1 MIGVGVSFSV
11 FVKMAGRGRPPKKGP
26 MSEYMLKKHGLW
38 KEPDPEYDEDGNVIP
53 RANKCRPKMTE
64 EEKEERRRQ
73 REEEKRLHPE
83 RFLKPKGVNPDF
95 VVHTSRRQQLLLEQ
109 QKEREEKER
118 KEQEMRDGNGGGIG
132 VSLIEEEEE
141 EERPVPM
148 TEKEV
153 EEEKV
158 FGTVAASA
166 AAKKETKKPKYYDEE
181 LEKGI
186 GEDLVKIKK
195 RWSRGRKEER
205 LERQLTVKAT
215 SSSEMVTAGE
225 GGEDDESKSPKGLAL
240 AKRPSLIRNHPESM
254 ISSAYAETAARVNED
269 ENVQL
274 GMLLAP
280 HSTLTSLSRA
290 YKLSPMTL
298 KQLHEGLVKREPN
311 AVVDEVHAALLRVL
325 ATDVLEADAYYG
337 GGQLVDVEDKK
348 VFSKTGST
356 KVIVLDDGS
365 TIPRSSLDF
374 DECFKYLDIVTWPAY
389 AKKLVERLR
398 ARGNRHVPKCNWA
411 DHRYGG
417 YYGATVYEKIEL
429 LQFLVDETLDTNV
442 IRNELETRE
451 VLIEAGEFQVANGGL
466 LTSKIGALVEVYGME
481 HPIRGSWYS
490 GVVIAAAGDRIRV
503 RYDELLSDVSNHK
516 LEEWVTLED
525 VRSHDWKLRR
535 KKLTSKKLDPASVM
549 RIAQL
554 ARKKNRGRS
563 KRAKKKRVQ
572 SNRADDDRDAFPRVR
587 PLNPYRMDKKSRAQ
601 WIRSA
606 GDVVECYQG
615 GGWWCGRITNPI
627 GALGRMEVQFPGE
640 NESKL
645 IKKEDVDTMLTWDGD
660 EWYIAG
666 TDDVVEKNAS
676 AVKSLEQALA
686 AAADT
691 HGDMC
696 SVCGRSGSLVCCD
709 GCPSAF
715 HAVCAGEPT
724 NRALAETEWFCPECV
739 AVPEQIRSDK
749 ELRAQA
755 FPFLRTE
762 CALCETDGD
771 ALGRKYFF
779 SAKDGVAKLEGGMNP
794 KKFGSGRAD
803 LNAAIRENEW
813 KRFEVL
819 AIDRKPFEEANA
831 YLDDI
836 RNASED
842 AKASLKRGQQV
853 TEVGADPIQVF
864 EKFGLGD
871 CGKTLPEWE
880 KDKIVGPTYAE
891 SEEEEEDIDE
901 MEFDGE
907 DSGEEEEHDDE
918 KWSDLDNDEREA
930 PPSSARGGKRKRGGR
945 KEPEEEEEVMPT
957 SGRSRRA
964 NAGKKTE
971 TYSPTKVAEEQRARQ
986 EAMQP
991 KVVVKEEPIPFNDP
1005 EMERALEERRKLAL
1019 SHAAKIEY
1027 ESSLLAVAPAE
1038 ANVEKVG
1045 GDTPTAAP
1053 STPLAATMGTKTT
1066 TESCYTY
1073 QNKYANAG
1081 VFALA
1086 NATGETARGRV
1097 TSLFVNQWFA
1107 PYPIP
1112 QPPIKPGWQD
1122 HLAKDKLGHV
1132 VAKACHMERYL
1143 CGLLDGPWAGTETVT
1158 GDQWRQKW
1166 LTSLR
1171 GSSTFKDVAKWIL
1184 LLESSIRP
1192 LAMKAAWYAQEIKEN
1207 ASIFEFEKKEQ
1218 EHRVEKVGPSSLRS
1232 EVAPLALVLR
1242 GKRVPIKSLRK
1253 CARNGGVK
1261 SILPER
1267 VVNYRIGW
1275 RGRGLPQPSRL
1286 MRAAWIAEVENA
1298 SSAAYLGL
1306 LLRFFDHHIAWDHIK
1321 SPMFHKIHSNSF
1333 DGRHKNINFRQLEIV
1348 EKRFAKWPTTG
1359 AVLAQYRLE
1368 PVPKVGGDDSKKNSP
1383 SKASPTKVEEGEK
1396 DSARPMEEDKKMPDA
1411 EEALAPPAAEEKKE
1425 VEKIPAPP
1433 AEENTEVEKIPV
1445 PPAEEKM
1452 EVENVPVP
1460 PAEEKMEVENV
1471 PVPPAEE
1478 KMEVEKVPAS
1488 PAEENT
1494 EVENV
1499 PVPQAEENTE
1509 VEKAPAPPAEEK
1521 KAVEEAP
1528 AAEKMEMEEVP
1539 PEAGELR
1546 GQEAVPLTE
1555 KQPSPVKTEG
1565 AEASVLGDGVQ
1576 EQGNNLPAALAAAVA
1591 AAPAGVTIHDPLSA
1605 ATAITVPPTSDEK
1618 NETKEEEKKEEEP
1631 VPIWINDT
1639 DCPLFLMNIYETKI
1653 RGWTRAE
1660 EKNLGFNPGFT
1671 PGRQSVT
1678 IPITYEDIG
1687 THLAGCKVEVLW
1699 EDDEVW
1705 YRGEIVKCCEDREF
1719 GDEYAQREKA
1729 AVDDDDGPD
1738 KDNEDAFSNKVE
1750 IQYETGE
1757 LESMDIEDFKDIIS
1771 KGSIRARGSIPAR
1784 RGKKKASKK
1793 SESTAGESKTHTG
1806 GRVSLLPTLPD
1817 MERAEPGTFYATAHL
1832 ELPRDVLERMV
1843 FEKTGKDYSLWQ
1855 NPKVARWKLALML
1868 DEGALRQAI
1877 ADEKIKPTHVE
1888 KKKTGTYYVK
1898 KAERLAMEKEYKELA
1913 KRKLEGEGDAVQSPK
1928 EGQQQQHDQNNQNEG
1943 GDGSDLQPKTIRFVM
1958 STKKEGTTEGGVESE
1973 AQAHIIAMEEKAR
1986 IQEAS
1991 ISAMEHLTNS
2001 PVPDSA
2007 NSFTDVIAQRCVY
2020 AIDAIRNV
2028 KTTQTPPSKKGL
2040 LACTYIMK
2048 ELDAISKKCKDKG
2061 FKNVAEFVKVMEELF
2076 DQTSVDNTEFWE
2088 DIDFSVRPEFRKAA
2102 ILIATP
2108 KPDQAAIDKFQND
2121 TWTQLEFEKGEN
2133 FGEKLVNKRVI
2144 VCWDDGEWYTANVL
2158 KYDPKENKHTLKYKD
2173 EDETETVLLNKKPGR
2188 MSPDIPDVSFPW
2200 VFASHDMLKPIDLTE
2215 ATSCL
2220 SVCQYMDKCEQK
2232 GERLIEYFYRLPE
2245 KSEMPEY
2252 YENVPNPIDL
2262 VTIISRTI
2270 GGYYKYLED
2279 FVDDVELMLENAL
2292 NFNAPGTDANN
2303 DAKVLARLYR
2313 QKMQRSYVNYAPP
2326 PKPMPRGSEE
2336 EQDGGSAKK
2345 KRTFN
2350 YDNESSANKIKKLRS
2365 AASTAEERNA
2375 KSTKTPPKNSASGG
2389 HQREALSEEELKKS
2403 GLHLKKTSWNATAR
2417 CGKCRTCLN
2426 RSLKKRCMNNPK

>member
-1 MIGVGVSFSV
+1 MP
-11 FVKMAGRGRPPKKGP
+11 GRGRPPKKGP

-38 KEPDPEYDEDGNVIP
+38 VEPEPEEERYDEDGNLLP
-53 RANKCRPKMTE
+53 PKGKGRPKLTE
-64 EEKEERRRQ
+64 EEKEERRRR
-73 REEEKRLHPE
+73 REEERRLHPE
-83 RFLKPKGVNPDF
+83 RFRPRHVNPDL

-118 KEQEMRDGNGGGIG
+118 KEQEIRDGINAGTL
-132 VSLIEEEEE
+132 SEEEE

-158 FGTVAASA
+158 FGTVTASSV
-166 AAKKETKKPKYYDEE
+166 AKKETKKPNYYNEE

-186 GEDLVKIKK
+186 GEDLLKMKK
-195 RWSRGRKEER
+195 RWARGRKEER

-215 SSSEMVTAGE
+215 SSSEMVSAE
-225 GGEDDESKSPKGLAL
+225 GGGNDGEKKSSEELAL
-240 AKRPSLIRNHPESM
+240 AKTSSSKKNNNKNN
-254 ISSAYAETAARVNED
+254 ISNQPDSIISKAHAETAMRVNQD

-290 YKLSPMTL
+290 YKLSPLTL
-298 KQLHEGLVKREPN
+298 KQLHEGLAKREPN
-311 AVVDEVHAALLRVL
+311 AVVDEVHTALLRVL
-325 ATDVLEADAYYG
+325 ATDVLEADAFIG
-337 GGQLVDVEDKK
+337 GLPLDTDDKK
-348 VFSKTGST
+348 IIGKTSS

-365 TIPRSSLDF
+365 TIPRSSLYF
-374 DECFKYLDIVTWPAY
+374 DECFKYLDVVTWPAY

-411 DHRYGG
+411 EHRYGG
-417 YYGATVYEKIEL
+417 YYGASMYEKIEL

-466 LTSKIGALVEVYGME
+466 LTSKIGALVEVYGIE

-490 GVVIAAAGDRIRV
+490 GVVIAAAGNRIRV

-554 ARKKNRGRS
+554 ARKKKGGRS
-563 KRAKKKRVQ
+563 KRAKKKQ
-572 SNRADDDRDAFPRVR
+572 YKSNRADDDRDAFPRVR
-587 PLNPYRMDKKSRAQ
+587 PLNPYRLDRKSRAQ
-601 WIRSA
+601 WVRSA
-606 GDVVECYQG
+606 GDVVECFQG

-645 IKKEDVDTMLTWDGD
+645 IKKEDIETMLTWDGE

-666 TDDVVEKNAS
+666 TDDVVEKTPA
-676 AVKSLEQALA
+676 AAEALELALQ

-696 SVCGRSGSLVCCD
+696 AVCGRSGSLVCCD

-724 NRALAETEWFCPECV
+724 NRALSETEWFCPECV

-779 SAKDGVAKLEGGMNP
+779 SAKDGVARLEGGMNP
-794 KKFGSGRAD
+794 TKYGSGRVD
-803 LNAAIRENEW
+803 FNASIREDER
-813 KRFEVL
+813 KRFEML
-819 AIDRKPFEEANA
+819 AIDRKPFEEANV
-831 YLDDI
+831 YLEDI
-836 RNASED
+836 RNAAD
-842 AKASLKRGQQV
+842 AARASLKRGQREKQV
-853 TEVGADPIQVF
+853 GVDPVEVF

-880 KDKIVGPTYAE
+880 KDKIVRPARVEE
-891 SEEEEEDIDE
+891 SEEEEEDVDE
-901 MEFDGE
+901 MEFDDE
-907 DSGEEEEHDDE
+907 DSEEEEMHDDE
-918 KWSDLDNDEREA
+918 KWSDLDNDEPEA
-930 PPSSARGGKRKRGGR
+930 PPSSGLGGKRKRGGR
-945 KEPEEEEEVMPT
+945 REEEEEEEEIVMPT

-964 NAGKKTE
+964 NAGKKKE
-971 TYSPTKVAEEQRARQ
+971 TYSPTKIAEEQRARQ
-986 EAMQP
+986 EAMAP
-991 KVVVKEEPIPFNDP
+991 KVVVKEEPISVNDP
-1005 EMERALEERRKLAL
+1005 EVERALEERRKLAL

-1027 ESSLLAVAPAE
+1027 ESSLLAVAPVE
-1038 ANVEKVG
+1038 TKVEKSG
-1045 GDTPTAAP
+1045 GDTPTTAP
-1053 STPLAATMGTKTT
+1053 ATPSATTMTTKTS

-1112 QPPIKPGWQD
+1112 QPPVLPGWQD
-1122 HLAKDKLGHV
+1122 HIAKDKLGHV

-1192 LAMKAAWYAQEIKEN
+1192 LAMKAAWYLQEVKEN
-1207 ASIFEFEKKEQ
+1207 ASIFEPEKKEQ
-1218 EHRVEKVGPSSLRS
+1218 QEDHVEKVGPSSLRS

-1261 SILPER
+1261 SMLPGR
-1267 VVNYRIGW
+1267 VVNYRTGW
-1275 RGRGLPQPSRL
+1275 RGRGMPQPSRTL
-1286 MRAAWIAEVENA
+1286 RAAWIAEVENA

-1321 SPMFHKIHSNSF
+1321 SPMFHKIQSNSF
-1333 DGRHKNINFRQLEIV
+1333 DGKHKNINFREVEIV
-1348 EKRFAKWPTTG
+1348 EKRFAKWPSTG
-1359 AVLAQYRLE
+1359 AILAQYRFE
-1368 PVPKVGGDDSKKNSP
+1368 PVPKDGEDGSKKTSP
-1383 SKASPTKVEEGEK
+1383 IKSSPTKKGEEQSPLKKEEGEK
-1396 DSARPMEEDKKMPDA
+1396 DVATPMEEDKKMDA
-1411 EEALAPPAAEEKKE
+1411 GEEAPASQPVEEKKE
-1425 VEKIPAPP
+1425 VE
-1433 AEENTEVEKIPV
+1433 E
-1445 PPAEEKM
+1445 
-1452 EVENVPVP
+1452 
-1460 PAEEKMEVENV
+1460 
-1471 PVPPAEE
+1471 
-1478 KMEVEKVPAS
+1478 
-1488 PAEENT
+1488 
-1494 EVENV
+1494 
-1499 PVPQAEENTE
+1499 
-1509 VEKAPAPPAEEK
+1509 APAPPETEEK
-1521 KAVEEAP
+1521 KEVEEAP
-1528 AAEKMEMEEVP
+1528 APPETEEKKEVEEAPAPPETEEKKEVEEARAPSETEEKKEVEEAPAPPETEEKKEVEEAPSAPPAAVEKIDFEKTPVAEKMEIEEAK
-1539 PEAGELR
+1539 E
-1546 GQEAVPLTE
+1546 QEAVPLAE
-1555 KQPSPVKTEG
+1555 KQPSPPKPEG
-1565 AEASVLGDGVQ
+1565 ADASMLGDRIQ
-1576 EQGNNLPAALAAAVA
+1576 EQGDAVASAVASDVA
-1591 AAPAGVTIHDPLSA
+1591 AAPVAEAAPAEVTIHDPLNA
-1605 ATAITVPPTSDEK
+1605 ATTTTVPTTTDEK
-1618 NETKEEEKKEEEP
+1618 NEAGEGEKKEEEP
-1631 VPIWINDT
+1631 VPMWVNDV
-1639 DCPLFLMNIYETKI
+1639 DCPLFLLSMYETKI

-1671 PGRQSVT
+1671 PGRHSVT

-1719 GDEYAQREKA
+1719 GDEYAQREKIA
-1729 AVDDDDGPD
+1729 ADDDDAPD
-1738 KDNEDAFSNKVE
+1738 KDNEDAFTNKVE
-1750 IQYETGE
+1750 IHYETGE
-1757 LESMDIEDFKDIIS
+1757 KEIMDIGDFKDVIS
-1771 KGSIRARGSIPAR
+1771 KGSIRARGSIPT
-1784 RGKKKASKK
+1784 RGGAKKKAAKK
-1793 SESTAGESKTHTG
+1793 SLNEREPKEPKEKGA
-1806 GRVSLLPTLPD
+1806 GRVSLLPTLPE
-1817 MERAEPGTFYATAHL
+1817 MERAPPGTFYATAHL

-1868 DEGALRQAI
+1868 DEGELRQAI

-1898 KAERLAMEKEYKELA
+1898 KAERLAMEKQYQELA
-1913 KRKLEGEGDAVQSPK
+1913 MQKREREDKGE
-1928 EGQQQQHDQNNQNEG
+1928 EGQEPDENAG
-1943 GDGSDLQPKTIRFVM
+1943 GDGSDLQPKTVRFVM
-1958 STKKEGTTEGGVESE
+1958 GTKKDGSDEGAGKLGAD
-1973 AQAHIIAMEEKAR
+1973 AQDIAMEERER
-1986 IQEAS
+1986 INEAS
-1991 ISAMEHLTNS
+1991 LAAMEHLTTS
-2001 PVPDSA
+2001 PVPESRG
-2007 NSFTDVIAQRCVY
+2007 NTFTGPIAQRCILALNV
-2020 AIDAIRNV
+2020 IRNV
-2028 KTTQTPPSKKGL
+2028 KTSQAPPAKKGL
-2040 LACTYIMK
+2040 LACTHITK
-2048 ELDAISKKCKDKG
+2048 KLDAIEKKCKDRTLRG
-2061 FKNVAEFVKVMEELF
+2061 VPDFARRVEEVF
-2076 DQTSVDNTEFWE
+2076 DQASVNNTEFWE
-2088 DIDFSVRPEFRKAA
+2088 DIDLNVRPEFRKAVL
-2102 ILIATP
+2102 LIATP
-2108 KPDQAAIDKFQND
+2108 KTDEKAKEKFKSELASH
-2121 TWTQLEFEKGEN
+2121 LEFEKGED

-2144 VCWDDGEWYTANVL
+2144 VCWDDGEWYTAKVL
-2158 KYDPKENKHTLKYKD
+2158 KYDPIENKHTLKYKG
-2173 EDETETVLLNKKPGR
+2173 EDETETLVLNKKPGR
-2188 MSPDIPDVSFPW
+2188 MAPDVPDVSFPW
-2200 VFASHDMLKPIDLTE
+2200 IFASQEMRKLIDLEE
-2215 ATSCL
+2215 ARNCL
-2220 SVCQYMDKCEQK
+2220 GICQYLDKCEHK
-2232 GERLIEYFYRLPE
+2232 GGRLIEYFYRLPE

-2279 FVDDVELMLENAL
+2279 FVDDVELMLDNAL
-2292 NFNAPGTDANN
+2292 NFNAPGTDAND
-2303 DAKVLARLYR
+2303 DAKLLSRLYR
-2313 QKMQRSYVNYAPP
+2313 QKMQRTYANYAPP
-2326 PKPMPRGSEE
+2326 PKQMPRGSEH
-2336 EQDGGSAKK
+2336 EQDSPAKK
-2345 KRTFN
+2345 KRDFS
-2350 YDNESSANKIKKLRS
+2350 DNRERTKLKKLRS
-2365 AASTAEERNA
+2365 AAPTAEARSANSA
-2375 KSTKTPPKNSASGG
+2375 KTPTQKPASGG
-2389 HQREALSEEELKKS
+2389 HLREAMSEEELKKS

-2426 RSLKKRCMNNPK
+2426 RSLKKRCMNNPKKGEE